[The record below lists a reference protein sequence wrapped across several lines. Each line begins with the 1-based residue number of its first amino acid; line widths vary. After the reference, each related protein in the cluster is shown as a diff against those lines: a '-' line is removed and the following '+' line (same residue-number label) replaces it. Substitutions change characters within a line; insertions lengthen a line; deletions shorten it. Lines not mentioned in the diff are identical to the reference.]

1 MCKHCVA
8 ALLAYVNRR
17 QAKDIL
23 AAKRTGHEVGEQGSA
38 AEEKPAA
45 PMQTAERSRRFEP
58 VFTACRR
65 ELSDSGE
72 RLWKGGTGALF

>member
-45 PMQTAERSRRFEP
+45 PMQTAERSRRF
-58 VFTACRR
+58 
-65 ELSDSGE
+65 
-72 RLWKGGTGALF
+72 